1 MAGTYTNLLYHIIY
15 STKNREKLIHEP
27 LRTELHKY
35 IGGIIRGE
43 GGVLIEIGGMPEHLH
58 LTAKFKPS
66 ISVSDMLQKTKG
78 NSSKWVNERPDRRT
92 RFGWQDGYG
101 AFSVS
106 ESQLAKA
113 NEYIRQ
119 QEEHH
124 RHKTYKEEFIEFL
137 ERHGVEY
144 DERYIWD

>member
-1 MAGTYTNLLYHIIY
+1 MAGTYTNLLYHIIF
-15 STKNREKLIHEP
+15 STKHRENLIDDT
-27 LRTELHKY
+27 LKSELYKY

-43 GGVLIEIGGMPEHLH
+43 GGVLMEIGGMPDHLH
-58 LTAKFKPS
+58 LTARFKPA
-66 ISVSDMLQKTKG
+66 ISVSDMLQKIKG

-106 ESQLAKA
+106 ESQLPKA
-113 NEYIRQ
+113 NDYIRQ
-119 QEEHH
+119 QAEHH
-124 RHKTYKEEFIEFL
+124 RHKTFKEEFLEFL

-144 DERYIWD
+144 DERYLWD

>member
-1 MAGTYTNLLYHIIY
+1 MAGTYTNLLYHLIF
-15 STKNREKLIHEP
+15 STKNREKFIHEP
-27 LRTELHKY
+27 LKTELYKY

-66 ISVSDMLQKTKG
+66 VSVSDMLQKIKG
-78 NSSKWVNERPDRRT
+78 NSSKWVNERPDRRA
-92 RFGWQDGYG
+92 RCGWQDGYG
-101 AFSVS
+101 ASSVS
-106 ESQLAKA
+106 ESQLSKA
-113 NEYIRQ
+113 NDYIRQ

-124 RHKTYKEEFIEFL
+124 RRKTFKEEFIEFL